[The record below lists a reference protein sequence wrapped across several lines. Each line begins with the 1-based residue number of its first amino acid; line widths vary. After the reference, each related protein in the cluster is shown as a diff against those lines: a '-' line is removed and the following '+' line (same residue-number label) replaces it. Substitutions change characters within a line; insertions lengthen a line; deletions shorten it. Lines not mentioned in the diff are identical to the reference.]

1 MLYRFICNISKLFFK
16 IFFKTSFKGLE
27 DIPADEPFI
36 ICSNHISLLDM
47 FLFVPPMLPRRIH
60 FMTKQELFKVP
71 IIGSILKGV
80 GAYAVR
86 RGSGELNAAKTT
98 LKLLKQGK
106 TIGIFPEGTRLKKSK
121 SRIKPKY
128 GAILFALSSG
138 TRILPIGINGDY
150 KIFSKLKVVYGKPYK
165 LPYEKGEK
173 LSKEEMQKQA
183 ELLMEKIY
191 YLGDNK
197 K

>member
-1 MLYRFICNISKLFFK
+1 MLYKFICNISKLFFK
-16 IFFKTSFKGLE
+16 IFFKPSFEGLK

-60 FMTKQELFKVP
+60 FMAKQELFKIP
-71 IIGSILKGV
+71 ILASILRGV
-80 GAYAVR
+80 GAFPVK
-86 RGSGELNAAKTT
+86 RGSGDLNAVKTT

-128 GAILFALSSG
+128 GAILFSLSSG
-138 TRILPIGINGDY
+138 TRILPVGINGDY
-150 KIFSKLKVVYGKPYK
+150 KIFSKLRVVYGEPYK
-165 LPYEKGEK
+165 LPYKKGEK
-173 LSKEEMQKQA
+173 LSKEEMHQEA
-183 ELLMEKIY
+183 DRLMEKIY
-191 YLGDNK
+191 YLGGQ
-197 K
+197 